1 VNNRAAHPQES
12 ISPMAVE
19 ESPREALV
27 LAEQSDAVYGN
38 IKGLMFGNAIVATTC
53 EWAFLQGP
61 HTTGVWIWL
70 AAQLLM
76 NALGFWSERRP
87 RRPATARN
95 AARRLRAIT
104 LGVSFG
110 GWMWAAGLVAFW
122 PPGNVEAQWL
132 LSLSALGLI
141 TGAMHSLAAWLPA
154 FRGFFIPVTL
164 ALMVANLREGSTAAL
179 LYAIGGISFFVANWI
194 FTTRLNG
201 TLIAS
206 IRARHEVARLAAD
219 LKVEKDRAEDANLA
233 KSRFLAAASHDL
245 RQPVHAL
252 TLFVDA
258 LAAQP
263 PGPEADRMLARISA
277 TVGGMGEM
285 FDALLDVSKLDAGVV
300 TVDARE
306 FDLRAMIENLCAQ
319 EGPAA
324 AARGLG
330 LSVNARPVV
339 VRTDPMLLERIL
351 RNLVANALRYTDHG
365 GILVAVRRRGNEA
378 VVRVVDTGIG
388 IAPERHAEVFE
399 EFVQLHN
406 PERDRNKG
414 LGLGLAIVR
423 RLTRLLGVSLTLR
436 SRPGHGTAFTL
447 RLPAVAGTS
456 SPVGSAEP
464 AAGVIPDPASGD
476 LLLVIDDDADVRA
489 GMRTLLT
496 GWGYR
501 VIDAAGIA
509 DMLPQLRRVQ
519 QLPCLILS
527 DYRLRGSET
536 GAQAIDRLRFEYN
549 EDIPAILITGDTAP
563 QRLLEAQASG
573 HLLLHKPVPPK
584 VLREQMFAAIAGAAA
599 DTAFQ
604 GRVGSAHQT

>member
-1 VNNRAAHPQES
+1 MNNGATHPQES
-12 ISPMAVE
+12 ISPMALE
-19 ESPREALV
+19 EAPREALV
-27 LAEQSDAVYGN
+27 LAEQADAVYGN

-53 EWAFLQGP
+53 AWAFLQGS

-70 AAQLLM
+70 SAQLIM

-122 PPGNVEAQWL
+122 PPGKVEAQWL
-132 LSLSALGLI
+132 LALSALGLI

-164 ALMVANLREGSTAAL
+164 AITVANLRDGSTAAL
-179 LYAIGGISFFVANWI
+179 LYAAGGVSFFVANWI

-206 IRARHEVARLAAD
+206 IRARHEVSRLAAD
-219 LKVEKDRAEDANLA
+219 LTVEKERAEEANQA

-252 TLFVDA
+252 HLFVDA
-258 LAAQP
+258 LSAQP
-263 PGPEADRMLARISA
+263 PGPEANRMLARISA
-277 TVGGMGEM
+277 TVGSMGEM

-300 TVDARE
+300 AAESRV
-306 FDLRAMIENLCAQ
+306 FDLQGLVESLCTQ
-319 EGPAA
+319 EGPVAA
-324 AARGLG
+324 ERGIVLR
-330 LSVNARPVV
+330 VNARPVPV
-339 VRTDPMLLERIL
+339 NTDPLLLERVV
-351 RNLVANALRYTDHG
+351 RNLMANALRYTDRG
-365 GILVAVRRRGNEA
+365 GILITLRRRGDAA
-378 VVRVVDTGIG
+378 VLRVVDTGIG
-388 IAPERHAEVFE
+388 IAPERQAEVFE

-423 RLTRLLGVSLTLR
+423 RLTRLLGVSMTLR
-436 SRPGHGTAFTL
+436 SHPGRGTAFTL
-447 RLPAVAGTS
+447 RLPVATGDARPAESPTPAVQFANS
-456 SPVGSAEP
+456 P
-464 AAGVIPDPASGD
+464 AAGE

-489 GMRTLLT
+489 GMRTLLA

-501 VIDAAGIA
+501 VIEAAGIA
-509 DMLPQLRRVQ
+509 DLLPQLRTVQ
-519 QLPCLILS
+519 QVPVLILS
-527 DYRLRGSET
+527 DYRLRGEET
-536 GAQAIDRLRFEYN
+536 GAQVIERLRFEYN
-549 EDIPAILITGDTAP
+549 DDIPAILITGDTAP
-563 QRLLEAQASG
+563 ERLVEAQASG
-573 HLLLHKPVPPK
+573 HLLLHKPLAPR
-584 VLREQMFAAIAGAAA
+584 VLREKMSLLVADAAA
-599 DTAFQ
+599 
-604 GRVGSAHQT
+604 SAARPG